1 MNLSKAVCIQG
12 SWVAKDMA
20 TKTKRALLVVDVQN
34 DFCPGG
40 ALAVADGDEVIAPL
54 NQLMEEFLERG
65 EPVFK
70 SRDWHPEKTKHFATF
85 GGTWPVHCVQ
95 NTRGAE
101 FHPDLID
108 DIHIRT
114 ISKGLGDEDSYS
126 AFDGT
131 DLALQL
137 RRLGVEEVWIGGL
150 ATDYCV
156 KNTVLDALKEGFRV
170 KALENA
176 MRAVE
181 SQPGDGARALAEM
194 SAAGA
199 ELVESNQLANANE
212 TRSNI
217 DAQIAAF
224 LRDVD
229 RSLIQENLRLTVTER
244 FQNLMSLQRF
254 AVELRRAGKEARR
267 A

>member
-1 MNLSKAVCIQG
+1 MMENHRK
-12 SWVAKDMA
+12 K
-20 TKTKRALLVVDVQN
+20 ALLVVDVQN

-40 ALAVADGDEVIAPL
+40 SLAVAHGDEVVAPL
-54 NQLMEEFLERG
+54 NKLIEEFLERG

-70 SRDWHPEKTKHFATF
+70 SRDWHPEKTKHFTAY

-95 NTRGAE
+95 NTKGAE
-101 FHPDLID
+101 FHPELKD

-137 RRLGVEEVWIGGL
+137 QRLGVEELWIGGL

-156 KNTVLDALKEGFRV
+156 KNSVLDALKEGFHV
-170 KALENA
+170 KALTDA

-181 SQPGDGARALAEM
+181 LQPGDGERAIKEM
-194 SAAGA
+194 RAAGA
-199 ELVESNQLANANE
+199 EIVSTQVLSAK
-212 TRSNI
+212 
-217 DAQIAAF
+217 F
-224 LRDVD
+224 
-229 RSLIQENLRLTVTER
+229 
-244 FQNLMSLQRF
+244 
-254 AVELRRAGKEARR
+254 
-267 A
+267 

>member
-1 MNLSKAVCIQG
+1 
-12 SWVAKDMA
+12 
-20 TKTKRALLVVDVQN
+20 VV
-34 DFCPGG
+34 
-40 ALAVADGDEVIAPL
+40 APL
-54 NQLMEEFLERG
+54 NKLIEEFLESG

-70 SRDWHPEKTKHFATF
+70 SRDWHPKKTKHFAEH

-95 NTRGAE
+95 NTKGAE

-108 DIHIRT
+108 DMHIRV

-137 RRLGVEEVWIGGL
+137 RRLGVEEVWVGGL

-156 KNTVLDALKEGFRV
+156 KQTVLDGLKEGFRV

-181 SQPGDGARALAEM
+181 VNPGDGERALEEM
-194 SAAGA
+194 REAGA
-199 ELVESNQLANANE
+199 EIVNSDSSLLLTSASRSSGLAN
-212 TRSNI
+212 TSR
-217 DAQIAAF
+217 
-224 LRDVD
+224 
-229 RSLIQENLRLTVTER
+229 
-244 FQNLMSLQRF
+244 
-254 AVELRRAGKEARR
+254 
-267 A
+267 